1 MRLLIIDSNNGSKT
15 LINQIKT
22 LKYVEYKLVKLAL
35 ANLSNINKQTLRD
48 LTLNIL
54 KNNLPK
60 NYDLCIIMCISASS
74 AILDILIKNNFIIA
88 NTLIIEPLIPLCL
101 YIKKHKFKTLLI
113 LSTQITQKI
122 RWISRILNAYNVN
135 IVYASLNLPENQM
148 TNITKINEAIEKLE
162 NLKTFITKCDGIII
176 GCSSYSLI
184 KNIIAQQFK
193 SKYNFDGYILDSS
206 IITFEYFINYFK

>member
-122 RWISRILNAYNVN
+122 RWISRILNAYNDN